1 MNLVEPVR
9 DGLLDMWAY
18 KARTILQT
26 MGIMLGSASVI
37 VTMAMLAGG
46 KAEDREFLEET
57 GGVTTLEVRR
67 KQGGMQRMFAR
78 DMQTFGLEF
87 DDYEAVRNAVSAICD
102 ADKCAKVAANRNLRI
117 EIANTEK
124 HDEIALWA
132 ITPDYLSMKK
142 LSVGEGRF
150 VSDSDVETAQP
161 VIVLGSKIRATLFGT
176 DNALGKYVTVRTLK
190 RGQQAQLT
198 QQQQRAL
205 AGRPTP
211 TPSEGR
217 PDRRYLVVGILEEKV
232 YKRAD
237 DQENWLDWMNE
248 LAYIPVTTALARE
261 TGGREIGGLQVAAP
275 SLEMVRPIKQAMDDA
290 LVKRHRGVRNYT
302 IFDRAERLAEWEE
315 RGQMYDA
322 AIGGAG
328 AISLLVGGIV
338 VMNILLASLTQRIRE
353 VGIRKALGARNLE
366 IFIQFLTE
374 SVIVAGMGGIGG
386 ALLGSVV
393 SGTVSSMLEQ
403 KLLLDAWVIG
413 LGVGVSMGVG
423 LVFGIYPAIRA
434 SILDPV
440 VALRYE

>member
-1 MNLVEPVR
+1 VNLVEPVR

-37 VTMAMLAGG
+37 VTIALLLGG
-46 KAEDREFLEET
+46 REEDRDFLEQT
-57 GGVTTLEVRR
+57 GGVTTLEVRK
-67 KQGGMQRMFAR
+67 KQGGMQRVFAR
-78 DMQTFGLEF
+78 DMQTFGLEIE
-87 DDYEAVRNAVSAICD
+87 DYEAVRTAVGSICEKD
-102 ADKCAKVAANRNLRI
+102 ECAMVSANRNLRI
-117 EIANTEK
+117 EIASAEE
-124 HDEIALWA
+124 HDEIAMWA
-132 ITPDYLSMKK
+132 VTPDYLSMKK

-150 VSDSDVETAQP
+150 LADSDVGTAQS
-161 VIVLGSKIRATLFGT
+161 VIVLGSKIRETLFGT

-190 RGQQAQLT
+190 RGQPGLT
-198 QQQQRAL
+198 QQQQQQL

-211 TPSEGR
+211 TPTAGR
-217 PDRRYLVVGILEEKV
+217 PDRRYLVVGVLEEKV
-232 YKRAD
+232 YKRSE
-237 DQENWLDWMNE
+237 DQGNWLEWMNE
-248 LAYIPVTTALARE
+248 LAYIPITTALARE

-275 SLEMVRPIKQAMDDA
+275 SLETVRPIKQAMDDA

-386 ALLGSVV
+386 ALLGSVL

-403 KLLLDAWVIG
+403 KLLLDARVIG
-413 LGVGVSMGVG
+413 IGVGVSMTVG

-434 SILDPV
+434 SRLDPV

>member
-37 VTMAMLAGG
+37 VTIALLLGG
-46 KAEDREFLEET
+46 REEDRDFLEQT
-57 GGVTTLEVRR
+57 GGVTTLEVRK
-67 KQGGMQRMFAR
+67 KQGGMQRVFAR
-78 DMQTFGLEF
+78 DMQTFGLEIE
-87 DDYEAVRNAVSAICD
+87 DYEAVRTAVGSICEKD
-102 ADKCAKVAANRNLRI
+102 ECAMVSANRNLRI
-117 EIANTEK
+117 EIASAEE
-124 HDEIALWA
+124 HDEIAMWA
-132 ITPDYLSMKK
+132 VTPDYLSMKK

-150 VSDSDVETAQP
+150 LADSDVDTAQS
-161 VIVLGSKIRATLFGT
+161 VIVLGSKIRETLFGT
-176 DNALGKYVTVRTLK
+176 DNVLGKYVTVRTLK
-190 RGQQAQLT
+190 RGQPPPLT
-198 QQQQRAL
+198 
-205 AGRPTP
+205 RPGAKP
-211 TPSEGR
+211 PEGR
-217 PDRRYLVVGILEEKV
+217 PDRRYLVVGVLEEKV
-232 YKRAD
+232 YKRSD
-237 DQENWLDWMNE
+237 DQGNWLEWMNE
-248 LAYIPVTTALARE
+248 LAYIPITTALARE

-275 SLEMVRPIKQAMDDA
+275 SLETVRPIKQAMDDA

-386 ALLGSVV
+386 ALLGSVL

-403 KLLLDAWVIG
+403 KLLLDARVIG
-413 LGVGVSMGVG
+413 IGVGVSMTVG

-434 SILDPV
+434 SRLDPV